1 MPEALTSPG
10 KTGLRALRA
19 GLCAVALTSYCASPG
34 AGQITIP
41 RMATDDR
48 AVVLEVS
55 DLESVL
61 SGLLNDERSS
71 QRLLEGGDVFSVT
84 MLNRTAPTATIHGT
98 LSDLYVIQDGS
109 ATLVTGGS
117 LVDPRP
123 ASRPGDQQGSSIRG
137 GAEQIV
143 RAGDVVFIPPGMVH
157 GFRDLDASRSITYLN
172 IHFPWRK

>member
-10 KTGLRALRA
+10 KTRLHTISA
-19 GLCAVALTSYCASPG
+19 GLWTVALTSFSASPG
-34 AGQITIP
+34 AGQVTIP
-41 RMATDDR
+41 QMATDDR
-48 AVVLEVS
+48 AVVLGAS

-61 SGLLNDERSS
+61 SGLLDEQRSS
-71 QRLLEGGDVFSVT
+71 QRLLEGGDVFSIT

-137 GAEQIV
+137 GVEQIV

-157 GFRDLDASRSITYLN
+157 GFRDLGDSRSITYLN
-172 IHFPWRK
+172 IHFPWSK